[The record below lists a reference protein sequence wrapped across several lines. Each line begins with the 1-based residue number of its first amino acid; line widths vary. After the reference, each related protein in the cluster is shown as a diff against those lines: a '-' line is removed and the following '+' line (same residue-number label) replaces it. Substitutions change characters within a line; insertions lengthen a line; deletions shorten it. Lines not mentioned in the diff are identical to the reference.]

1 MCTVWFEL
9 VTNGCQLMSGDV
21 ANYTATA
28 SGNGL
33 NMITAM
39 QKSHQLYASKAFSIR
54 MHTDG
59 HLI

>member
-1 MCTVWFEL
+1 
-9 VTNGCQLMSGDV
+9 MSGDV